1 MDLIP
6 PNVPTSFLQE
16 WFRSPARIG
25 AIAPSGSRLASAM
38 TEGVSHATGPI
49 VELGPGTGVFTKLLL
64 ERGVKPEDIAAVEL
78 ASRFAGAL
86 RDQFPS
92 IHVIEGD
99 AAQVE
104 QLSPFSNGTVGK
116 VLCGLPLLSMPEE
129 TVASIVTGSFRL
141 LRQDG
146 SFRLFTYGASC
157 PITKHLLERENLAA
171 ARISR
176 TLLNV
181 PPATVYEIKKNAGSS
196 GRNSQS
202 RDS

>member
-1 MDLIP
+1 MEFIP

-38 TEGVSHATGPI
+38 TEGVSHATGRI

-64 ERGVKPEDIAAVEL
+64 ERGTNPQDIAVVEL
-78 ASRFAGAL
+78 SSRFAGAL
-86 RDQFPS
+86 RDRFPS

-99 AAQVE
+99 AAQIE
-104 QLSPFSNGTVGK
+104 RLSPFSNGTVRS

-141 LRQDG
+141 LGKDG
-146 SFRLFTYGASC
+146 SFRLFTYGARC
-157 PITKHLLERENLAA
+157 PVAKHLLEREDLTA

-181 PPATVYEIKKNAGSS
+181 PPATVYEIRKARSS
-196 GRNSQS
+196 DCSHASDDG
-202 RDS
+202 